1 MHRKEHYP
9 PQNFYYQRHICHIK
23 SSALVISA
31 INAICLR
38 NICQFWLG
46 LTEEARKEM
55 NRNSDKNVYTFQNK
69 HATHA
74 IKENNKQSHEHIC
87 DIELDRWVK
96 LK

>member
-55 NRNSDKNVYTFQNK
+55 NRNSDKMSTPSRTNMQHTLK
-69 HATHA
+69 
-74 IKENNKQSHEHIC
+74 KENNKQSHEHIC